1 MDSVAP
7 DQSPP
12 VMSVRF
18 GVAREG
24 VMLVTKGVSRG
35 LVTSASPDM
44 HVGSFGLSFG
54 GKQTCSEIV
63 WNLGRFNLMYKVGC

>member
-1 MDSVAP
+1 
-7 DQSPP
+7 
-12 VMSVRF
+12 
-18 GVAREG
+18 
-24 VMLVTKGVSRG
+24 MLVTKGVSRG

-63 WNLGRFNLMYKVGC
+63 CNLGRFNSMFKVGC